1 MNLSLSLSAVFP
13 ILAFML
19 LGALLN
25 RLGRLSANTQA
36 EMNKIIF
43 NWLFPLVMFSNIY
56 RTSLGE
62 VLNLPF
68 LLALVGLVLAASLI
82 VILVTPRFI
91 KDRRQLGSMVQGI
104 IRGNSML
111 FALPVVSAISGP
123 ENTGLASLCVAI
135 VVPVVNIICVIV
147 LEALRGEKLRPAKL
161 LVSIL
166 KNPLIFGALAGLLFK
181 ALGLRLPQM
190 VAEVVYDL
198 AGMVTPLA
206 LIMLGAGLKFSDTL
220 GYRAQLA
227 AAAAAKL
234 LLMPLFI
241 VLAIKLMGFGKPETT
256 VALALA
262 AVPTAV
268 STFVMAKEM
277 GADGVLAGQIV
288 ATTTVLSVFTV
299 FLWVLALSGLNWI
312 G

>member
-1 MNLSLSLSAVFP
+1 
-13 ILAFML
+13 
-19 LGALLN
+19 
-25 RLGRLSANTQA
+25 
-36 EMNKIIF
+36 
-43 NWLFPLVMFSNIY
+43 
-56 RTSLGE
+56 
-62 VLNLPF
+62 
-68 LLALVGLVLAASLI
+68 
-82 VILVTPRFI
+82 
-91 KDRRQLGSMVQGI
+91 
-104 IRGNSML
+104 ML

-220 GYRAQLA
+220 GYRAQII